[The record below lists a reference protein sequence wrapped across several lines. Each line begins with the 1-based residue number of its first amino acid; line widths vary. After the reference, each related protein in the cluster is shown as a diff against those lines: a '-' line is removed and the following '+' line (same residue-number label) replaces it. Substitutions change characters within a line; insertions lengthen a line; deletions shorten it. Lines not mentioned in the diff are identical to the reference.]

1 MSNFQSLWMTDRD
14 RSTAKHTATGGPL
27 DKRLGNCPQC
37 DGSLEEGIVAIHGTW
52 WSGLFVGW
60 SYENLWFR
68 PHGGQET
75 AALQS
80 GESRRGWRCA
90 ACGFVGVAAPG
101 RDAGL
106 PGYKYSGGRG

>member
-1 MSNFQSLWMTDRD
+1 MAASNRKERLSFAVSDSQG
-14 RSTAKHTATGGPL
+14 KPL
-27 DKRLGNCPQC
+27 GACPQC
-37 DGSLEEGIVAIHGTW
+37 GGVLEEGVVAIHGTW

-75 AALQS
+75 PALQS
-80 GESRRGWRCA
+80 GESRRGWRCVD
-90 ACGFVGVAAPG
+90 CGSVGVAAPG

-106 PGYKYSGGRG
+106 PGHKYFGA